1 MTMETYTLKD
11 GRAFIL
17 RHPTPD
23 DAALMIEHPKRVGAE
38 TDFLLCDENGIPGLT
53 VEKERDFIQ
62 NTLSLPGTAM
72 FLGFIGEE
80 LVSLCDV
87 RAGTNPR
94 TAHNGRIAISILRD
108 YWHLGIGGILMQAM
122 IDFARA
128 CDTLEHLLLEVRADN
143 ARAIALYERY
153 GFRQCGRSTRH
164 IQVRGEYF
172 DELSMELLL

>member
-1 MTMETYTLKD
+1 MKTYTLKD
-11 GRAFIL
+11 GRSFIL
-17 RHPTPD
+17 RQPRLE
-23 DAALMIEHPKRVGAE
+23 DAAVMIEHPKRVGAE
-38 TDFLLCDENGIPGLT
+38 TDFLLCDENGLPGLT
-53 VEKERDFIQ
+53 LERERDYIQ

-72 FLGFIGEE
+72 FLGFVGEE

-94 TAHNGRIAISILRD
+94 TSHNGRIAISVLKD

-128 CDTLEHLLLEVRADN
+128 SGTIKNLQLEVRADN
-143 ARAIALYERY
+143 ARAIALYERF